1 MCERVKKLLYA
12 YKSFDSWWRAEST
25 SMSVYTVQLACDAS
39 HITRRADQRG
49 EKWPCSPICLSGA
62 HLGRGASGLQIHT
75 QCLKSTR
82 IQMYEGW
89 KKKKKKHSP
98 GLCFCLLVPQSTLPV
113 FIDLSM
119 SFGPVS
125 DILSSLSNG
134 QTGSGFVRIKVQCW
148 DKSCPLCAPVSVGAA
163 AGHLLCCVKTHLYGM
178 NAEFQLER

>member
-1 MCERVKKLLYA
+1 MESRIHQHVCVYSTVGMWRLSHYTQGWSAGWKVTMFTDLFVRCTSGEG
-12 YKSFDSWWRAEST
+12 SQWPSDSHT
-25 SMSVYTVQLACDAS
+25 MSEKYRNPDV
-39 HITRRADQRG
+39 RG
-49 EKWPCSPICLSGA
+49 
-62 HLGRGASGLQIHT
+62 
-75 QCLKSTR
+75 
-82 IQMYEGW
+82 M

-134 QTGSGFVRIKVQCW
+134 QTGSGFVRIKVECW